1 LVVERLLA
9 WGDPNVRATHRTTL
23 EFTKEEHLTP
33 RGDCIVAVRVNRG
46 PLELRKE
53 FRKAVKDENAEIEL
67 VLEVENLRE
76 VISGFGSPAIT
87 LSHPTDFVVRKSR
100 YVCNRTLMIGA
111 DKAACDLPRP
121 MIERLQHPDTP
132 CKIIITVVE

>member
-1 LVVERLLA
+1 VA

-33 RGDCIVAVRVNRG
+33 RGDCIIAVRADRG

-87 LSHPTDFVVRKSR
+87 LSHPTDFVVRKSH

-111 DKAACDLPRP
+111 DKAACDLPHS
-121 MIERLQHPDTP
+121 MIERLRHPDTP
-132 CKIIITVVE
+132 CKIIITVVK

>member
-1 LVVERLLA
+1 LVVETLVA

-23 EFTKEEHLTP
+23 EFTKEVHLTP
-33 RGDCIVAVRVNRG
+33 RGDCIVAVRADRG
-46 PLELRKE
+46 PLELRKD
-53 FRKAVKDENAEIEL
+53 FRKAVRAEDAKIEV

-87 LSHPTDFVVRKSR
+87 LSHPTDFVVRKSQ
-100 YVCNRTLMIGA
+100 YVCPRTLMIGA

-121 MIERLQHPDTP
+121 MIERLRHADTP
-132 CKIIITVVE
+132 CKIMITVV